1 MVLSPFRPWLDR
13 FFFLFYVSSH
23 HHLNNAQDEKWRS
36 ISTTFNPNHK
46 IMTIYMK
53 SFFLATCSLF
63 GFWAFAQE
71 TKEEQHNNPIF
82 DGWYAD
88 PEGIVFGDTYW
99 VYPTYS
105 DDYDKQLHFD
115 AFSSKDLVNWQK
127 HERILDTTK
136 IKWLRQALW
145 APSIIGKGGK
155 YYLFFGANDIQR
167 PGTDSYDPD
176 NDINHFGGIG
186 VAVADSPGGPF
197 EDHLGKPLVSEFYNN
212 AQPIDQFVFEDN
224 GTYYFFYGGWGH
236 CNLGRL
242 NPDFTGF
249 LPWEDGSLF
258 KEITPEGYV
267 EGPFMFLR
275 NGIYYFMWSEGGW
288 TNGSYKVAYAMA
300 DKPTG
305 PYKRIGTILESK
317 EGDIA
322 TGAGHHSVVNKPGT
336 DEWIIVYHR
345 RPIPN
350 LDRDHR
356 VTCMDRMEFNPD
368 GTIKPIKMTFEGVA
382 ND

>member
-1 MVLSPFRPWLDR
+1 MKTKVL
-13 FFFLFYVSSH
+13 FLVGNLLLS
-23 HHLNNAQDEKWRS
+23 
-36 ISTTFNPNHK
+36 
-46 IMTIYMK
+46 
-53 SFFLATCSLF
+53 
-63 GFWAFAQE
+63 GWAFAQTSNE
-71 TKEEQHNNPIF
+71 KQHNNPIF
-82 DGWYAD
+82 EGWYAD

-99 VYPTYS
+99 VYPTFS

-115 AFSSKDLVNWQK
+115 AFSSKDLVHWQK

-145 APSIIGKGGK
+145 APSIIEKDEK

-167 PGTDSYDPD
+167 PGRDGYDP
-176 NDINHFGGIG
+176 NNNINHFGGIG
-186 VAVADSPGGPF
+186 VAVANSPSGPF
-197 EDHLGKPLVSEFYNN
+197 EDLLGKPLISEFHNN
-212 AQPIDQFVFEDN
+212 AQPIDQFVFEDQ
-224 GTYYFFYGGWGH
+224 GTYYFFYGGWSH

-242 NPDFTGF
+242 NADFTGF
-249 LPWEDGSLF
+249 LPWEDGNLF

-267 EGPFMFLR
+267 EGPFMFKR

-322 TGAGHHSVVNKPGT
+322 TGAGHHSVINRPGT

-356 VTCMDRMEFNPD
+356 VTCMDKMEFNAD
-368 GTIKPIKMTFEGVA
+368 GTIKPIKMTFEGVGSH
-382 ND
+382 